1 MSARPRIVL
10 TGGPGGGKSTLI
22 EELGGDQAW
31 AGRFVAWPETVSF
44 ARIAGIPP
52 TEKLFERVVVNLA
65 TALEDALDRAL
76 DPTDRRIILCHRGSL
91 DALAFWRQRGWSSDE
106 FFEFTGTTREG
117 HYARYAGVIHLVTA
131 ADGAPAAYA
140 RWPDAHRPESPAEAI
155 VLDDWLAEAWGSHPR
170 YRRIDNAGRDWVA
183 KSLAARAVLAELTLG
198 LHDAATPLRG
208 SRPRSSGRPWA
219 PDERRSGPR

>member
-22 EELGGDQAW
+22 EELRVDPAW

-44 ARIAGIPP
+44 ARIVGIPP

-76 DPTDRRIILCHRGSL
+76 DPTDRRVILCHRGSL
-91 DALAFWRQRGWSSDE
+91 DAMAFWRQRGWSPDE
-106 FFEFTGTTREG
+106 FFEFTRTTREG

-131 ADGAPAAYA
+131 ADGAPAAYT
-140 RWPDAHRPESPAEAI
+140 RWPDAHRPESPAEA
-155 VLDDWLAEAWGSHPR
+155 VAVDDWLAEAWGSHPW
-170 YRRIDNAGRDWVA
+170 YRRIDNVGRDWAA
-183 KSLAARAVLAELTLG
+183 KSMAARATLAEMALSWLG
-198 LHDAATPLRG
+198 NATP
-208 SRPRSSGRPWA
+208 SRPSIESG
-219 PDERRSGPR
+219 